1 MKKQMST
8 TWSTPLPRKYRAH
21 KFKLLVFIL
30 FFNVAHGATIE
41 WLEERN
47 QAAADGN
54 MTGFAKQQCSMCH

>member
-41 WLEERN
+41 WLEE
-47 QAAADGN
+47 
-54 MTGFAKQQCSMCH
+54 